1 MESNLLTFH
10 IKYPN
15 EIKRTTTL
23 MNQNVCKD
31 SVVSSVHCKVKNT
44 FEKISDFYEKL
55 LTNWLC
61 DCVDW
66 ILLSK
71 CVFADFGWQLIIDQW
86 VFFFVVQKKNR
97 AHQKYFQKSGEKKLS
112 QTTFATKWYVRCI
125 SYSVSA
131 IGGSV

>member
-86 VFFFVVQKKNR
+86 VFFSLYKKRIAPIKNI
-97 AHQKYFQKSGEKKLS
+97 SKKVERKNYHKPHS
-112 QTTFATKWYVRCI
+112 PQSDMFDAFHIRYRP
-125 SYSVSA
+125 
-131 IGGSV
+131 